1 MKTKNILLLGVL
13 AMMMISCGDDN
24 DIITPVTPTP
34 EQKQDANN
42 TNRNQT
48 TTTPD
53 AWRLEFPKLK
63 GTGSVVIVHKGV
75 LNNPSSKDKGSY
87 ETGVNYSVEWDTNM
101 HAQRWSCYQM
111 YANISYGNVSRYSV
125 SPKGSLTPDSQYP
138 NDLFL
143 LNNYQ
148 FTVDPYWNSG
158 YDHGHICPSA
168 DRLGAYEANYQ
179 TFFLTNMH
187 PQRNAFNAGLWE
199 KMESQVRTW
208 NRGTFR
214 DTLYVCKGG
223 TIDSETNIIKYIGM
237 GINKIPVPKYFYM
250 AVLCKNSEGYKALG
264 FWVEHK
270 NEDHS
275 MDKLGDYVVNIDE
288 LEQKTGIDFFCNL
301 PDNIENQIEALAV
314 DNVKRAWG
322 LN

>member
-1 MKTKNILLLGVL
+1 MKTKAFLLFGIM
-13 AMMMISCGDDN
+13 AMLFSACSKDDDATNTPDPGDKQELN
-24 DIITPVTPTP
+24 VNKNSTVTTP
-34 EQKQDANN
+34 E
-42 TNRNQT
+42 
-48 TTTPD
+48 

-63 GTGSVVIVHKGV
+63 GTGNVVIVHKGV
-75 LNNPSSKDKGSY
+75 MNEPKGKDKGTY
-87 ETGVNYSVEWDTNM
+87 ETGVNYSVEWDIQKM
-101 HAQRWSCYQM
+101 AQRWSCYQM

-125 SPKGSLTPDSQYP
+125 SPKGALTPDSQYP
-138 NDLFL
+138 NDIFL
-143 LNNYQ
+143 INNYQ
-148 FTVDPYWNSG
+148 FTDDPYWNSG

-179 TFFLTNMH
+179 TFFLTNMQ
-187 PQRNAFNAGLWE
+187 PQRNAFNAGIWE
-199 KMESQVRTW
+199 KMEGQIRTW
-208 NRGTFR
+208 NRGNFR

-223 TIDSETNIIKYIGM
+223 TIDNEGNIINYISS
-237 GINKIPVPKYFYM
+237 GINKIPVPKYFFM
-250 AVLCKNSEGYKALG
+250 AVLCKNSAGYKALG

-275 MDKLGDYVVNIDE
+275 MDKLSDYVVNIDE

-301 PDNIENQIEALAV
+301 PDNIENQVEALSI

>member
-1 MKTKNILLLGVL
+1 MKTKNILLMGAL
-13 AMMMISCGDDN
+13 AMMMAACGNDD
-24 DIITPVTPTP
+24 DITTPVTPIH
-34 EQKQDANN
+34 EQEQDANN
-42 TNRNQT
+42 TNHNQT
-48 TTTPD
+48 LTTPE

-63 GTGSVVIVHKGV
+63 GTGSVVIVHKAV
-75 LNNPSSKDKGSY
+75 LNDPNSKDKGSY
-87 ETGVNYSVEWDTNM
+87 ETGINYSVEWDTNI

-111 YANISYGNVSRYSV
+111 YANISNGNVSRYSV
-125 SPKGSLTPDSQYP
+125 SPKGSLTSDSQYP
-138 NDLFL
+138 NDIFL
-143 LNNYQ
+143 LSNYQ

-199 KMESQVRTW
+199 KMEGQVRTW

-223 TIDSETNIIKYIGM
+223 TIDNESNIINYIGK
-237 GINKIPVPKYFYM
+237 GINKIPVPKYFFM
-250 AVLCKNSEGYKALG
+250 AILCKNSEGYKALG

-322 LN
+322 MN

>member
-1 MKTKNILLLGVL
+1 MSVMAVILT
-13 AMMMISCGDDN
+13 ACGDDN
-24 DIITPVTPTP
+24 DITNPVTPSP
-34 EQKQDANN
+34 DQDRQANN
-42 TNRNQT
+42 TNCNSIL
-48 TTTPD
+48 TTPD

-63 GTGSVVIVHKGV
+63 GTGSVVIVHKAV
-75 LNNPSSKDKGSY
+75 LNDPKSKDKGSY

-223 TIDSETNIIKYIGM
+223 TIDSETNIIKYIGN
-237 GINKIPVPKYFYM
+237 GINKIPVPKYFFM
-250 AVLCKNSEGYKALG
+250 AILCKNSEGYKALG

>member
-1 MKTKNILLLGVL
+1 MKTKNILLMGAMAMIL
-13 AMMMISCGDDN
+13 AACGNDD
-24 DIITPVTPTP
+24 DITTPVTPTQ
-34 EQKQDANN
+34 EQEQDANN

-48 TTTPD
+48 MTTPD

-63 GTGSVVIVHKGV
+63 GTGSVVIVHKAV
-75 LNNPSSKDKGSY
+75 LNDPNSKDKGSY
-87 ETGVNYSVEWDTNM
+87 ETGINYSVEWDTNI

-138 NDLFL
+138 NDIFL
-143 LNNYQ
+143 LSNYQ
-148 FTVDPYWNSG
+148 FTTDPYWNSG

-223 TIDSETNIIKYIGM
+223 TIDNESNIINYIGM

-250 AVLCKNSEGYKALG
+250 AILCKNSEGYKALG

>member
-87 ETGVNYSVEWDTNM
+87 ETGINYCVEWDTNM

-223 TIDSETNIIKYIGM
+223 TIDSETNIIKYIGT